1 MLQLRS
7 KPEDDMP
14 FRFAI
19 ATIAGC
25 MLVGQ
30 AHADTLLQNQ
40 MQRVIELEQVDKWCT
55 GAHEIDFDRL
65 RGAIQTEREKAVA
78 MAGSEKDARIAYAY
92 AGTVFQMQ
100 NIMGP
105 EIFCERMFRARTSHP
120 DLHEIF
126 PRE

>member
-1 MLQLRS
+1 MLQRRS

-30 AHADTLLQNQ
+30 AHADTPLQNQ
-40 MQRVIELEQVDKWCT
+40 MQRVIELEKVDKWCT

-78 MAGSEKDARIAYAY
+78 MASSEKVRIPTQS
-92 AGTVFQMQ
+92 GQ
-100 NIMGP
+100 G
-105 EIFCERMFRARTSHP
+105 FRFDVGHRS
-120 DLHEIF
+120 DLI
-126 PRE
+126 PATIPK